1 MSERRILLVDD
12 EDDVRLPLRRFFEK
26 SGYQVAE
33 AASVADAEQA
43 FRSARPDV
51 ALLDY
56 SLPDGDGLE
65 LLRRLKNLDG
75 SVPAVILTAHG
86 SIEIAVSAIKEGAEQ
101 FFTKPV
107 ELPAVLVVVERLLEN
122 QRLRQ
127 VTEAG
132 RSRRSRNAVDPFLG
146 ESRAMRRLAEQAA
159 KVARATTPVLIL
171 GETGSGKGVLA
182 RWLHES
188 SARADQAFVDLNCA
202 GLSRELLETE
212 LFGHQRGAFTG
223 AVAAKTGLMET
234 AHRGTLFLD
243 EIGDVDLSVQ
253 AKLLKVLEDMRFRRL
268 GDVHDR
274 QVDVRLIAA
283 THRDLGRLVQEEKF
297 REDLYYRIRG
307 IPLTVPPLRERGKD
321 VVSLARLLVD
331 RIAHDMGR
339 PGVRLSAGAEA
350 ALLAH
355 AWPGNVREL
364 RNVLEHAVLLSNR
377 PLLEAADLPEGPA
390 PRAASSAPAGGGSLS
405 LEDVERRHIEKV
417 LKEEKGGVQ
426 RAAKLLGISRSA
438 LYERIRKYGIVLERA
453 AR

>member
-1 MSERRILLVDD
+1 
-12 EDDVRLPLRRFFEK
+12 
-26 SGYQVAE
+26 
-33 AASVADAEQA
+33 
-43 FRSARPDV
+43 
-51 ALLDY
+51 
-56 SLPDGDGLE
+56 
-65 LLRRLKNLDG
+65 
-75 SVPAVILTAHG
+75 
-86 SIEIAVSAIKEGAEQ
+86 
-101 FFTKPV
+101 
-107 ELPAVLVVVERLLEN
+107 
-122 QRLRQ
+122 
-127 VTEAG
+127 
-132 RSRRSRNAVDPFLG
+132 
-146 ESRAMRRLAEQAA
+146 
-159 KVARATTPVLIL
+159 
-171 GETGSGKGVLA
+171 VLA